1 MGLAHAQTPGYG
13 GLGEAWTSVPGSEGI
28 RAGWRIFTAPQ
39 LEEICP
45 NMGVPAKLSV
55 PDTTLRLVVG
65 EWFSLNRLTIHA
77 LDSDGRA
84 ISPVPIALLTEN
96 AAATILLL
104 NSDTLSGG
112 RVLPIRAGDFH
123 LRVQTIC
130 GDMPGDMSVETFIPA
145 TVIEQ

>member
-1 MGLAHAQTPGYG
+1 
-13 GLGEAWTSVPGSEGI
+13 
-28 RAGWRIFTAPQ
+28 
-39 LEEICP
+39 
-45 NMGVPAKLSV
+45 MGVPAKLSV